1 MDANDTPLAGVID
14 DSNPSDDVISND
26 KDDQFKQQR
35 TTNTTLVNQ
44 GDMVDNCEGDVDH
57 IVTKKS
63 DLANIVISVKNVDN
77 LEEFTSKQFIQP
89 EYIPKL

>member
-1 MDANDTPLAGVID
+1 MDDNDNPLAGVID

-44 GDMVDNCEGDVDH
+44 GDMVDNSEGDIDH